1 MKNEDIKKAFESI
14 TPDNEAKERM
24 LKAIIE
30 KSQAASENASVKP
43 ENTPWYVKFK
53 AQIGVCS
60 AAAVC
65 AAVFALTVISPGI
78 KDIGDVNNFVVP
90 KQSEEIAATQAAV
103 TGITTD
109 TDKKDA
115 AFTVAYTTSV
125 SKNHQQG
132 ENISKNT
139 STATEVLCVTDAQHS
154 DIVTKA
160 VNTTTAASS
169 LLTTKTTAQS
179 TETHIETSSVSA
191 ETTTETTVS
200 SYVSLYGNLFD
211 FSHVTWAGRSY
222 ATDYAETSYSKIKNI
237 LGSGVAMDDEGNTYT
252 ILLYSIDGVT
262 VEDGLAVQYIGNTNY
277 YVFYCIE

>member
-24 LKAIIE
+24 LKAIME
-30 KSQAASENASVKP
+30 KSQAASENASAKP

-78 KDIGDVNNFVVP
+78 KDIGDTNNFVVP
-90 KQSEEIAATQAAV
+90 KPSEEIAATQAAV
-103 TGITTD
+103 TGITTG
-109 TDKKDA
+109 TDKEDA
-115 AFTVAYTTSV
+115 ALTVAYTTSV
-125 SKNHQQG
+125 SENHQQG
-132 ENISKNT
+132 ENTSKNT
-139 STATEVLCVTDAQHS
+139 TNVSKVLCVTDAHHS

-160 VNTTTAASS
+160 VNTTTAASP
-169 LLTTKTTAQS
+169 LLTTNTTTPS
-179 TETHIETSSVSA
+179 TETHTETSSVSA
-191 ETTTETTVS
+191 ETSTETTVS
-200 SYVSLYGNLFD
+200 SYGLYGNLFD
-211 FSHVTWAGRSY
+211 FSHVTWAGKSY
-222 ATDYAETSYSKIKNI
+222 STDYAETSYSKIKNI

-252 ILLYSIDGVT
+252 ILLYSIDGVP